1 MKKQI
6 IAGMAAAMICVGAI
20 GGTFAWLTSDVKE
33 VTNTFEVGNVNIVL
47 TETAE
52 GSDGVKPGT
61 AITDSQGNPT
71 GGYAYK
77 LFPGST
83 YAKAPVVTV
92 TENSEECYVFIKVEN
107 GIKNIETSE
116 KGKTIAEQIEANGWT
131 PVAGHTGYYVYED
144 TVAQDAEDKALEV
157 FETFTIDGTSVNNSV
172 LSEYEKAKVKITACA
187 IQADGFDDA
196 AAAFAACPSEFTGIT
211 GE

>member
-92 TENSEECYVFIKVEN
+92 TETSEDCYVFIKVEN
-107 GIKNIETSE
+107 GISSIETETSDD
-116 KGKTIAEQIEANGWT
+116 TIAAQIENNGW
-131 PVAGHTGYYVYED
+131 VAVDGYDGYYVYGSIVED
-144 TVAQDAEDKALEV
+144 DAKDKALEV
-157 FETFTIDGTSVNNSV
+157 FGTFTIAGTVDNDTLARYADAEV
-172 LSEYEKAKVKITACA
+172 VITACA

-196 AAAFAACPSEFTGIT
+196 AAAFAACPSEFTG
-211 GE
+211 E

>member
-20 GGTFAWLTSDVKE
+20 GGTFAWLTSSVQTK
-33 VTNTFEVGNVNIVL
+33 TNTFAVGNVNINL
-47 TETAE
+47 TETATPNE
-52 GSDGVKPGT
+52 AKKIKGGT
-61 AITDSQGNPT
+61 ETDT
-71 GGYAYK
+71 GYKYK

-92 TENSEECYVFIKVEN
+92 TTGSEECYVFIKVEN

-116 KGKTIAEQIEANGWT
+116 EGKTIAKQIEANGWT
-131 PVAGHTGYYVYED
+131 PVTGHTGYYVYKD

-172 LSEYEKAKVKITACA
+172 LSGYEKAEVKITACA

>member
-33 VTNTFEVGNVNIVL
+33 VTNTFVVGNVNIDL

-92 TENSEECYVFIKVEN
+92 TETSEDCYVFIKVEN
-107 GIKNIETSE
+107 GISSIETETSDD
-116 KGKTIAEQIEANGWT
+116 TIAAQIENNGW
-131 PVAGHTGYYVYED
+131 VAVDGYDGYYVYGSIVED
-144 TVAQDAEDKALEV
+144 DAKDKALEV
-157 FETFTIDGTSVNNSV
+157 FGTFTIAGTVDNDTLARYADAEV
-172 LSEYEKAKVKITACA
+172 VITACA

-196 AAAFAACPSEFTGIT
+196 AAAFAACPSEFTG
-211 GE
+211 E